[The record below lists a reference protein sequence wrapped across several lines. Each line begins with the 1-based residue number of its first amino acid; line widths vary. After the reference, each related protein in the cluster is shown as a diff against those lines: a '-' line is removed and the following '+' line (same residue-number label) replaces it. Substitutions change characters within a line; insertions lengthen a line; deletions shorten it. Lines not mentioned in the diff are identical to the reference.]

1 LIARDEKCAPMRIRG
16 EQLTMEWSHLA
27 EILAA
32 KLKILKKNV
41 CDIGNLRLN

>member
-1 LIARDEKCAPMRIRG
+1 MRIRG

-41 CDIGNLRLN
+41 CDLGNLRLN